1 MFSNFLVL
9 RLLTYLIYRNCFL
22 ECFTINW
29 IYQFS
34 GEKVHY
40 YKSEK
45 LKSRDEI
52 WQTNINF
59 FHVFH
64 FNHGLLTVLSIVMVY
79 LFNHEVLKKDFKHDC
94 NQNRSHKMI
103 FIETK
108 LIIRVFYRF
117 LVKSWKK
124 AIQFLILYHF
134 CFVCKSHL

>member
-22 ECFTINW
+22 EYFTINW

-52 WQTNINF
+52 DKPI
-59 FHVFH
+59 
-64 FNHGLLTVLSIVMVY
+64 
-79 LFNHEVLKKDFKHDC
+79 
-94 NQNRSHKMI
+94 
-103 FIETK
+103 
-108 LIIRVFYRF
+108 
-117 LVKSWKK
+117 
-124 AIQFLILYHF
+124 
-134 CFVCKSHL
+134 